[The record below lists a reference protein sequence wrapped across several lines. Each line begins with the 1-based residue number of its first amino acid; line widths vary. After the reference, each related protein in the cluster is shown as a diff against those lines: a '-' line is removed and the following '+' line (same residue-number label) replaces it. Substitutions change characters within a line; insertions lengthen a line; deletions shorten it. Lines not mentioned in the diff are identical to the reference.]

1 MGSEEGTAMM
11 QYAVFDTA
19 WGVFGFVAQD
29 QRLVATFLPR
39 ARREILAAIR
49 ASWAEAVETQRLLP
63 RFQRDIVAYFE
74 GKPVHFSVDIDVS
87 AMPPFHRL
95 ALEAC
100 RRIPY
105 GRTASYGDLA
115 RAAGKL
121 SAARAV
127 GGAMAHNPLP
137 LVVPC
142 HRVLRSD
149 GSIGGFSSPRG
160 VAEKLRLLRL
170 ENVSLDLPADGSLV
184 DATTAA
190 SFDGFG
196 SASRKRRAA
205 VAV

>member
-1 MGSEEGTAMM
+1 M
-11 QYAVFDTA
+11 QYAIFDTA
-19 WGVFGFVAQD
+19 WGHFGFVAENR
-29 QRLVATFLPR
+29 RLIATFLPR
-39 ARREILAAIR
+39 ARREIIAAIR
-49 ASWAEAVETQRLLP
+49 ASWPEAVETQHSLP

-74 GKPVHFSVDIDVS
+74 GKPVRFSADIDVS
-87 AMPPFHRL
+87 TMPPFHRL
-95 ALEAC
+95 VLEAC

-115 RAAGKL
+115 RAAGRPN
-121 SAARAV
+121 AARAV

-149 GSIGGFSSPRG
+149 GSIGGFSSVRG
-160 VAEKLRLLRL
+160 VAEKLKLLRL
-170 ENVSLDLPADGSLV
+170 ENVSLGPPADGSTV
-184 DATTAA
+184 DATTGAA
-190 SFDGFG
+190 FDGFG

>member
-1 MGSEEGTAMM
+1 MM
-11 QYAVFDTA
+11 QYAIFDTA

-39 ARREILAAIR
+39 ARREIIAAIR
-49 ASWAEAVETQRLLP
+49 ASWAEAVETQHSLP

-115 RAAGKL
+115 RAAGKP

-170 ENVSLDLPADGSLV
+170 ENASLDLPADGSSV
-184 DATTAA
+184 GAMKATA
-190 SFDGFG
+190 FDGFG